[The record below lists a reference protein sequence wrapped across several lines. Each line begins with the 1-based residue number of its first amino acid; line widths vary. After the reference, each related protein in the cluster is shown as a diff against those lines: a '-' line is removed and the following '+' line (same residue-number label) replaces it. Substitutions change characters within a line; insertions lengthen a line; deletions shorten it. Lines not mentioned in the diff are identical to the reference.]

1 MSFLPKE
8 KWAKILVTAAFA
20 VLLGIGIYLFFGKI
34 LSILLPFAFAFGIG
48 RMLQSPV
55 QKLHGRIRL
64 PKALLGFI
72 LVSVVIFF
80 LGFVCF
86 LFINQLVAESQRLF
100 EKLSRNSEGI
110 LSSVAA
116 LLDETERKFPFIYEY
131 LDRDVIKGSVTEVI
145 KNILTSLTSRL
156 AGALTAFVKGLPDIG
171 LFFVVFVIASYYFTM
186 DNDRISKAISD
197 LLPKNLKNKLSFASK
212 ELRSACA
219 GYIKAYGIILLITFA
234 QLFVGFLILKINYAT
249 TLAIIIALLDMLPV
263 IGTGTILVPWG
274 IIGILTGDYR
284 TGTGILILFGI
295 ISVVR
300 EVIEPKIIGS
310 SIGMHPLL
318 TLIAMYVGYKL
329 FGLWG
334 LLILPP
340 AIIPLRSFVSALQ
353 KRKTHP

>member
-8 KWAKILVTAAFA
+8 KWAKILVISAFTILA
-20 VLLGIGIYLFFGKI
+20 GAGIYLFFGKL
-34 LSILLPFAFAFGIG
+34 LSILLPFVLAFGIG
-48 RMLQSPV
+48 RMLQTPI
-55 QKLHGRIRL
+55 QKLRERIKL
-64 PKALLGFI
+64 PKAFLGFI

-80 LGFVCF
+80 IGFVCF
-86 LFINQLVAESQRLF
+86 LFVNQLVAEFQRLF

-145 KNILTSLTSRL
+145 KNTLTSLTSRL
-156 AGALTAFVKGLPDIG
+156 AEVLTAFVRGLPDIG

-186 DNDRISKAISD
+186 DNDRISKALSD
-197 LLPKNLKNKLSFASK
+197 LMPKKLKNKLSTALK
-212 ELRSACA
+212 ELRCACA
-219 GYIKAYGIILLITFA
+219 GYIKAYAIILLITFA
-234 QLFVGFLILKINYAT
+234 QLFVGFLVLKINYAT

-274 IIGILTGDYR
+274 IISLLFGNYR
-284 TGTGILILFGI
+284 IGTGILILFGI

-318 TLIAMYVGYKL
+318 TLVAMYVGYKL

-334 LLILPP
+334 LIILPLVV
-340 AIIPLRSFVSALQ
+340 IPLRSFILALQ
-353 KRKTHP
+353 KRKTQL